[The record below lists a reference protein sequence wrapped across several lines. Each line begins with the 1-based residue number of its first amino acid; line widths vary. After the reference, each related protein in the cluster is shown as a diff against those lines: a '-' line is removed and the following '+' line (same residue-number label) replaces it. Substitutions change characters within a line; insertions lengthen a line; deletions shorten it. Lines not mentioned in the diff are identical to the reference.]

1 MSWEL
6 VERLKTRFP
15 EAEPLPGP
23 EEGHEGG
30 EEGAHKQKAPAFL
43 TPGAY
48 VPAERLPEICRAL
61 RDEEPF
67 LLDYCSFV
75 SAVDRPDA
83 GQFEVVYHLYS
94 TAANHELL
102 IKARVDRNSPS
113 VPSVSGIW
121 SGALWHEREAFDLF
135 GVAFVG
141 HPDLRRIMMT
151 DDWIGHPLRKDYVFQ
166 EPRWMTELIETRRR
180 EAGEA
185 PEE

>member
-6 VERLKTRFP
+6 VDRLRARFP
-15 EAEPLPGP
+15 EVEPFPRPGSDAEG
-23 EEGHEGG
+23 EAEGG
-30 EEGAHKQKAPAFL
+30 HKQKGPAFL
-43 TPGAY
+43 TPGAF
-48 VPAERLPEICRAL
+48 VPAERLLGICRAL

-75 SAVDRPDA
+75 SAVDRPEA
-83 GQFEVVYHLYS
+83 EQFEVAYHLYS

-102 IKARVDRNSPS
+102 IKARVDRNAPS
-113 VPSVSGIW
+113 VPSVSEVW
-121 SGALWHEREAFDLF
+121 SGALWHERETFDLF
-135 GVAFVG
+135 GVTFVG

-166 EPRWMTELIETRRR
+166 EPQWMKDLAEARRR

-185 PEE
+185 QAE